1 MIQMGFTG
9 VHDTFIGDGNFLVA
23 YADNPNPEEL
33 ISELGIRYEVMS
45 TNIKKFCVGFPIQSP
60 TEGLL
65 LLIDRH
71 NLRPDEVKSIEVRLP
86 VRGAHTVND
95 REMPD
100 INLQYIFA
108 VALIDRKVSFAAAHS
123 FERMSDPKILDLRS
137 KITLVGDQQLTDA
150 RPEWQSIVQV
160 ETNDGRTLKEHVVT
174 FKGKAENPLTTA
186 EVVDKAADL
195 MEPVLGKRQ
204 SEELIDAINR
214 LDKLDSVR
222 SLRPLLTLTD

>member
-1 MIQMGFTG
+1 
-9 VHDTFIGDGNFLVA
+9 
-23 YADNPNPEEL
+23 
-33 ISELGIRYEVMS
+33 
-45 TNIKKFCVGFPIQSP
+45 
-60 TEGLL
+60 
-65 LLIDRH
+65 
-71 NLRPDEVKSIEVRLP
+71 
-86 VRGAHTVND
+86 
-95 REMPD
+95 
-100 INLQYIFA
+100 
-108 VALIDRKVSFAAAHS
+108 
-123 FERMSDPKILDLRS
+123 MSDPTIVDLRS